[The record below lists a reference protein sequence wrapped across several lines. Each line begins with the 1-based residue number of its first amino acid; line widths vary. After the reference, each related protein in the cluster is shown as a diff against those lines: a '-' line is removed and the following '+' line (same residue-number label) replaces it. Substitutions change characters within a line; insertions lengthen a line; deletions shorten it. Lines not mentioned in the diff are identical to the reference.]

1 MAERSTGKVK
11 AVVLADTLGYI
22 DDDGVT
28 QRVAKGTTVELSKAD
43 FERHL
48 AHGMVA
54 KPGKAAEEALA
65 EAEAAESGEPEAP
78 PAE

>member
-1 MAERSTGKVK
+1 MADAKVK
-11 AVVLADTLGYI
+11 AVVLADSLGYI
-22 DDDGVT
+22 EDGAT
-28 QRVAKGTTVELSKAD
+28 LRASKGDTVELSKAD

-54 KPGKAAEEALA
+54 KPGKAAEQALA

-78 PAE
+78 AAE

>member
-1 MAERSTGKVK
+1 MK
-11 AVVLADTLGYI
+11 AVVLADSLGYI

-28 QRVAKGTTVELSKAD
+28 HRVAKGAEVDLSKAD

-54 KPGKAAEEALA
+54 KPGKAADEALA
-65 EAEAAESGEPEAP
+65 EDEAAESGEPEAP
-78 PAE
+78 PAKK